1 MFSNFMYVF
10 SLFIFYSFLGWI
22 IEMFMENIINKKFVN
37 RGFLIGPYCPIYG
50 ISSLLM
56 VFFLNQ
62 YKNDIGVLFCVSL
75 VICTLVEYITSF
87 LLEKL
92 FRARWW
98 DYTNEPFNIN
108 GRVCLINSIAF
119 GILGIL
125 LIDIINPFMSNL
137 FLSFESNIFN
147 IIMILVLIL
156 FVIDILIS
164 CYAVLKIKL
173 NCPNLKK
180 DYTKEISI
188 KVKEFIESSGYITKR
203 IFIAFP
209 NIIKIPIN
217 KKK

>member
-1 MFSNFMYVF
+1 MSNLWY
-10 SLFIFYSFLGWI
+10 FII
-22 IEMFMENIINKKFVN
+22 VN
-37 RGFLIGPYCPIYG
+37 GFL
-50 ISSLLM
+50 
-56 VFFLNQ
+56 F
-62 YKNDIGVLFCVSL
+62 KLFCVSL